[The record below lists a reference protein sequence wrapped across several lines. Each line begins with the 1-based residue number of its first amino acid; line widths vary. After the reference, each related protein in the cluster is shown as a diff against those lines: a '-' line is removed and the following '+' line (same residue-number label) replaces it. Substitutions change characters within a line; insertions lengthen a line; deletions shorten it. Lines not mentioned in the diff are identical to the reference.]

1 LEKGMTAYN
10 RRAEGSIED
19 QANPKQINDA
29 IEFFQFAM
37 DESKVEAVVGLLKS
51 YYFKGKY
58 IAKTENEKKVIY
70 NSAKELAL
78 ENLDKYPKNVELH
91 FWYLSNLGSWAE
103 VYGILT
109 AAKEGV
115 ADQMKDHALTIIE
128 LNPNYEDGGG
138 YFMLGAVHYKSPY
151 IPFFLSWPDND
162 EAIKWLK
169 KANET
174 GEAKPVQKVYLA
186 QALYKNKEK
195 SSAISLLEE
204 VTNMTPKKVESLAD
218 WEQIKKARILL
229 KEYR

>member
-1 LEKGMTAYN
+1 M
-10 RRAEGSIED
+10 
-19 QANPKQINDA
+19 
-29 IEFFQFAM
+29 
-37 DESKVEAVVGLLKS
+37 
-51 YYFKGKY
+51 
-58 IAKTENEKKVIY
+58 
-70 NSAKELAL
+70 AL

-115 ADQMKDHALTIIE
+115 ADQMKDHALTIIA

-204 VTNMTPKKVESLAD
+204 VTNMTPTKVESLAD